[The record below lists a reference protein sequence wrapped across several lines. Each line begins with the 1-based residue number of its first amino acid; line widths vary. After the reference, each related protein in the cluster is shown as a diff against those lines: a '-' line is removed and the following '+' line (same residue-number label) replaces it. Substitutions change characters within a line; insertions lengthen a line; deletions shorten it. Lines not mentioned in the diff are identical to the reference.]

1 MVWLVI
7 LGVLTLSFVCALVTG
22 EFLDE
27 TAVRK
32 LGPPKG
38 R

>member
-1 MVWLVI
+1 MLWLVI
-7 LGVLTLSFVCALVTG
+7 LGVIALSFVCALVTG

-27 TAVRK
+27 TAARK